1 MKLFDKYFLTGLVAL
16 CLAGPAHA
24 QNTRQNRRRAKTE
37 KVANDTLRTQTMTHT
52 MPLQPVR
59 EQNIP
64 KNRSVKFSNTD
75 ESLYVELETFTNAT
89 TDNVK
94 CVFAP
99 LVVIKPFVRFYDK
112 LDIGITTTQMVQNY
126 TSDKMTMLT
135 HDMYAYARLRA
146 RAGNFALK
154 MGNFSVMN
162 YAGNFSTAMPINN
175 FFINALSMGSGHYYP
190 RAIVGGFSNNELAIQ
205 IGYAEENG
213 NGFKFTGGGAV
224 VIASEAFIG
233 DSFKGGLLLTIGEEK
248 TVIDIQAIFGNSLLL
263 EVTNIGNQ
271 TGFHGAY
278 KYSCKR
284 GNMDIFVN
292 GFKRMDDGVAG
303 GAAGLRH
310 TKSGTYAAIGATYHD
325 PMQKTNEK
333 YDKVTPY
340 AEFGIVRGF
349 SK

>member
-1 MKLFDKYFLTGLVAL
+1 MKLFDKYFLAGLVAL

-24 QNTRQNRRRAKTE
+24 QNTPQNRHRAKKE
-37 KVANDTLRTQTMTHT
+37 KVTNDTLRMQTMTHT

-64 KNRSVKFSNTD
+64 KNPSVKFSNTD
-75 ESLYVELETFTNAT
+75 ESLYVELEAFTNAT

-99 LVVIKPFVRFYDK
+99 LVVIKPFVRFNDK

-126 TSDKMTMLT
+126 TSDKMTTLT
-135 HDMYAYARLRA
+135 HDMYAHAKLRTPSGNFTLK
-146 RAGNFALK
+146 AGNFSA
-154 MGNFSVMN
+154 MN
-162 YAGNFSTAMPINN
+162 YAGNFLTAMPINN
-175 FFINALSMGSGHYYP
+175 FFINALSMGSGHFYP
-190 RAIVGGFSNNELAIQ
+190 RAIVGGFSNNELAFQ
-205 IGYAEENG
+205 IGYAEEKTP
-213 NGFKFTGGGAV
+213 GFKFTGGGAV
-224 VIASEAFIG
+224 VIATEAFIE
-233 DSFKGGLLLTIGEEK
+233 DSFKGGLLLTIGKDK
-248 TVIDIQAIFGNSLLL
+248 TIIDIQAVFGNSLLL

-271 TGFHGAY
+271 AGFHGAY
-278 KYSCKR
+278 KCSCAR
-284 GNMDIFVN
+284 GNIDIFIN
-292 GFKRMDDGVAG
+292 GFKQMDDGIAG

-325 PMQKTNEK
+325 PMRKANEN